1 MHKTPLSLSVDRFFT
16 SFVAYLSCDSYS
28 FLDLLHSCNVF
39 PYLVI
44 VYIIYSI
51 YLQYDSFFL
60 ATFCPSSTCRFNI
73 ELH

>member
-39 PYLVI
+39 PYLAI
-44 VYIIYSI
+44 VYITYSI
-51 YLQYDSFFL
+51 YLQYDSFLSCHFL
-60 ATFCPSSTCRFNI
+60 PLIDLSF
-73 ELH
+73 